1 MKNLSIET
9 IEKMLVENFAN
20 DFAKMVALENE
31 YNESGVY
38 SGGKELETLINLKE
52 NVSCK
57 MVALLLDDENANEY
71 WEKVEFIELTIGN
84 LVEEKTAEF

>member
-9 IEKMLVENFAN
+9 IKKTVEENFAN

-38 SGGKELETLINLKE
+38 GGGKALETLINLKE
-52 NVSCK
+52 DVSCN
-57 MVALLLDDENANEY
+57 VIGLLLDRLDADY

-84 LVEEKTAEF
+84 LVEEKAEEF

>member
-9 IEKMLVENFAN
+9 IKKTVEENFAN

-31 YNESGVY
+31 YNASGVY
-38 SGGKELETLINLKE
+38 GGGKALETLIELKE
-52 NVSCK
+52 NVSCNVIG
-57 MVALLLDDENANEY
+57 MLLDRLDADY

-84 LVEEKTAEF
+84 LVEEKAEEF

>member
-38 SGGKELETLINLKE
+38 SGGKAMETLINLKE
-52 NVSCK
+52 NVSSK
-57 MVALLLDDENANEY
+57 MIKLLLDENANDY
-71 WEKVEFIELTIGN
+71 WEKVEFIEMTIGN
-84 LVEEKTAEF
+84 LVEEKTDEF

>member
-9 IEKMLVENFAN
+9 IEKMLEENFAN
-20 DFAKMVALENE
+20 DFAKMVALEKE

-52 NVSCK
+52 NVSCN
-57 MVALLLDDENANEY
+57 VIGLLLDRLDADY

-84 LVEEKTAEF
+84 LVGEKAEEF

>member
-9 IEKMLVENFAN
+9 IEKMVEENFAN

-31 YNESGVY
+31 YHASGVY
-38 SGGKELETLINLKE
+38 AGGKELETLINLKE
-52 NVSCK
+52 NVSCNVIG
-57 MVALLLDDENANEY
+57 MLLDRLDADY

-84 LVEEKTAEF
+84 LVEEKAEEF

>member
-9 IEKMLVENFAN
+9 IEKMVEENFAN

-38 SGGKELETLINLKE
+38 SGGKTLETLINLKE
-52 NVSCK
+52 NVSSK
-57 MVALLLDDENANEY
+57 MIKLLLDENDTEY
-71 WEKVEFIELTIGN
+71 WEKVEFIEMTLGN
-84 LVEEKTAEF
+84 LVEEKTDEF

>member
-9 IEKMLVENFAN
+9 IEKMLEENFAN

-38 SGGKELETLINLKE
+38 SGGKAMEKLINLKE
-52 NVSCK
+52 NVSCNVIG
-57 MVALLLDDENANEY
+57 MLLDRLDTEY
-71 WEKVEFIELTIGN
+71 WEKVEFIETTIGN
-84 LVEEKTAEF
+84 LVEEKAEEF